1 MDGGG
6 EEIVVATA
14 AGPAVTIQDEGESS
28 SVESTSDVLSKA
40 LDILDIS
47 AVTNEKPRTARP
59 RSSPPI
65 TARRNN
71 PTGHSIGDNNI
82 VISFPTCAKI
92 TAHNVSAVSSIRERP
107 KMTRLGSVESISTAA
122 TISTSASFEVS
133 PLPSPTSSPVASPKR
148 SIFQSYWERPKGTPK
163 KHKEQQNQAPQE
175 TTKTRFTFSNVP
187 KAKEAS
193 TYGLNSL
200 PSTIDG
206 SAADV
211 SSASAAYTAAFK
223 SSTKFTSPSTTATG
237 IKTSPKRSI
246 FGDRAMETAQ
256 RSSLP
261 DLPSVAAT
269 FISETSRT
277 RQVHKTASTGQLIKV
292 RKSCL
297 RRTAL
302 YSSSSS
308 PSHGRGQMKKS
319 ASTTTTTIGASSA
332 PPAAGSLQRSRSG
345 SVQFDPEVR
354 VYEFHRTDNH
364 HHDRRSS
371 NEWSHIF
378 A

>member
-1 MDGGG
+1 MDGGR
-6 EEIVVATA
+6 EEIVVAA
-14 AGPAVTIQDEGESS
+14 AEVPAITMPDEGESCCAS
-28 SVESTSDVLSKA
+28 RSTSDVLSKA

-47 AVTNEKPRTARP
+47 AVTNEKPRTSRP
-59 RSSPPI
+59 RASPPI
-65 TARRNN
+65 TARKN
-71 PTGHSIGDNNI
+71 PQSANDKHI
-82 VISFPTCAKI
+82 VISFPTCAKV
-92 TAHNVSAVSSIRERP
+92 TMTHNVSAVSTTAERRP
-107 KMTRLGSVESISTAA
+107 KLTRLGSVESISTAA

-133 PLPSPTSSPVASPKR
+133 PLPSPTGSPVASPKR
-148 SIFQSYWERPKGTPK
+148 SIFQSYWERPKETPK
-163 KHKEQQNQAPQE
+163 KHKEQHQAHPD
-175 TTKTRFTFSNVP
+175 TTTRFSFSNVP
-187 KAKEAS
+187 KATELS
-193 TYGLNSL
+193 TSGQDLL

-206 SAADV
+206 GTADV

-223 SSTKFTSPSTTATG
+223 SSTNLIVPSTNAAG
-237 IKTSPKRSI
+237 SKASPKRSI

-269 FISETSRT
+269 FISETRT

-302 YSSSSS
+302 YSSSSLT
-308 PSHGRGQMKKS
+308 SHGRGQMKKS
-319 ASTTTTTIGASSA
+319 ASTTTATCATTAK
-332 PPAAGSLQRSRSG
+332 GSLGRSRSE
-345 SVQFDPEVR
+345 SAVQFDPEVR

>member
-1 MDGGG
+1 MDGGR
-6 EEIVVATA
+6 EEIVVAA
-14 AGPAVTIQDEGESS
+14 AEVPAITMPDEGESCCAS
-28 SVESTSDVLSKA
+28 RSTSDVLSKA

-47 AVTNEKPRTARP
+47 AVTNEKPRTSRP
-59 RSSPPI
+59 RASPPI
-65 TARRNN
+65 TARKN
-71 PTGHSIGDNNI
+71 PQSANDKHI
-82 VISFPTCAKI
+82 VISFPTCAKV
-92 TAHNVSAVSSIRERP
+92 TMTHNVSAVSTTAERRP
-107 KMTRLGSVESISTAA
+107 KLTRLGSVESISTAA

>member
-28 SVESTSDVLSKA
+28 SVESTSDVLSNA
-40 LDILDIS
+40 LNILDIS

-133 PLPSPTSSPVASPKR
+133 PLPSPTGSPVASPKR
-148 SIFQSYWERPKGTPK
+148 SIFQSYWERPKETPK
-163 KHKEQQNQAPQE
+163 KHKEQHQAHPD
-175 TTKTRFTFSNVP
+175 TTTRFSFSNVP
-187 KAKEAS
+187 KATELS
-193 TYGLNSL
+193 TSGQDLL

-206 SAADV
+206 GTADV

-223 SSTKFTSPSTTATG
+223 SSTNLIVPSTNAAG
-237 IKTSPKRSI
+237 SKASPKRSI

-269 FISETSRT
+269 FISETRT

-302 YSSSSS
+302 YSSSSLT
-308 PSHGRGQMKKS
+308 SHGRGQMKKS
-319 ASTTTTTIGASSA
+319 ASTTTATCATTAK
-332 PPAAGSLQRSRSG
+332 GSLGRSRSE
-345 SVQFDPEVR
+345 SAVQFDPEVR

>member
-6 EEIVVATA
+6 EIVIAVAADGAETT
-14 AGPAVTIQDEGESS
+14 PDEGESS
-28 SVESTSDVLSKA
+28 SVESTSDVLSHA

-47 AVTNEKPRTARP
+47 TVTNEKPGSRP
-59 RSSPPI
+59 RSSNPRK
-65 TARRNN
+65 ARRNN
-71 PTGHSIGDNNI
+71 PPGDSAGDDNI
-82 VISFPTCAKI
+82 AIPFPNCAKVT
-92 TAHNVSAVSSIRERP
+92 TAHRVSAVVSSSTGERRP
-107 KMTRLGSVESISTAA
+107 KLSRLGSIDSISTAA

-133 PLPSPTSSPVASPKR
+133 PLPSPTGSPECSPKR
-148 SIFQSYWERPKGTPK
+148 SIFKSYWN
-163 KHKEQQNQAPQE
+163 KEDSSKD
-175 TTKTRFTFSNVP
+175 TTTRRFSFSNVP
-187 KAKEAS
+187 KAKKHAS
-193 TYGLNSL
+193 TPGLDL
-200 PSTIDG
+200 HVLLSTSDG
-206 SAADV
+206 STSTADV
-211 SSASAAYTAAFK
+211 SSASAAYTAAFQT
-223 SSTKFTSPSTTATG
+223 STFTRAG
-237 IKTSPKRSI
+237 IKTSSPQRSI

-269 FISETSRT
+269 FISETSYNHHRRT

-308 PSHGRGQMKKS
+308 PSNRRGQMRKS
-319 ASTTTTTIGASSA
+319 ASTTTTTFEA
-332 PPAAGSLQRSRSG
+332 PAPSAAGPLGRSRSG

-354 VYEFHRTDNH
+354 VYEFRRTDNH

-371 NEWSHIF
+371 NDWSSHF

>member
-6 EEIVVATA
+6 EIVVAVA
-14 AGPAVTIQDEGESS
+14 ADGAEMTPDEGESS
-28 SVESTSDVLSKA
+28 SVESTSDVLSHA

-47 AVTNEKPRTARP
+47 TVTNEKPRGSRP
-59 RSSPPI
+59 RSSNPRK
-65 TARRNN
+65 ARRNN
-71 PTGHSIGDNNI
+71 PPRDSHDDIL
-82 VISFPTCAKI
+82 ISVPTCAKVT
-92 TAHNVSAVSSIRERP
+92 TAHNVSAVSSSAGERRP
-107 KMTRLGSVESISTAA
+107 KLSRLGSIDSISTAA

-133 PLPSPTSSPVASPKR
+133 PLPSPTGSPECSPKR
-148 SIFQSYWERPKGTPK
+148 SIFKSYWN
-163 KHKEQQNQAPQE
+163 KEETSKE
-175 TTKTRFTFSNVP
+175 TTTRRFSFSNVRT
-187 KAKEAS
+187 AKKNAS
-193 TYGLNSL
+193 TSGLDL
-200 PSTIDG
+200 FPSTSDG
-206 SAADV
+206 STSTADV
-211 SSASAAYTAAFK
+211 SSASAAYTAAFQT
-223 SSTKFTSPSTTATG
+223 STFTSAVQSTSAG
-237 IKTSPKRSI
+237 IKTSSPQRSI

-269 FISETSRT
+269 FISETSYTDHRRT

-308 PSHGRGQMKKS
+308 PSNRRGQMRKS
-319 ASTTTTTIGASSA
+319 ASTTTTTTEA
-332 PPAAGSLQRSRSG
+332 PAPSAAGLLGRSRSG

-354 VYEFHRTDNH
+354 VYEFRRTENH

-371 NEWSHIF
+371 NDWSSHF
-378 A
+378 T